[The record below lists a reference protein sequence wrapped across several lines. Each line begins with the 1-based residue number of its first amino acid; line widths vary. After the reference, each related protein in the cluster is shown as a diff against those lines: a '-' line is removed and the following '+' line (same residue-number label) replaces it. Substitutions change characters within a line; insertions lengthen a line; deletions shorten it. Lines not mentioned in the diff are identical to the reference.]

1 MKTLIVYYSAE
12 GHTKKIAEEIATN
25 LDADIFEI
33 VPDPVYSAADLDW
46 TNPDSRCSREN
57 DDEDLRDVK
66 LANINVP
73 NWESYERVVLCYPI
87 WWGIAAWPV
96 NSFIKAMDWTNK
108 TVVPLCTSHT
118 SGLGDSDLL
127 LRDDAKSGNWQE
139 GIRFF
144 QDADST
150 KIKSWCDEL

>member
-108 TVVPLCTSHT
+108 TVVPLCTSHIWT
-118 SGLGDSDLL
+118 
-127 LRDDAKSGNWQE
+127 W
-139 GIRFF
+139 
-144 QDADST
+144 
-150 KIKSWCDEL
+150 